1 MNMAENANN
10 ANIAVTANNAAS
22 ANNSPTRAYAERF
35 VFMAAIDVLAAF
47 MQGLRAAVVCAAAVV
62 SAMAVDALCCLVKRQ
77 RYDPKDAA
85 VPFWGLCSGIMMP
98 ISAPLWAAILSAAV
112 CIIVG
117 KHFFGSS
124 DNILFCPPAISTV
137 FMIICYPAQM
147 LYFPKYGETY
157 PVFGNYNGTL
167 IHSAEYSLRIGY
179 TPSEDIWDTL
189 LGFTSGAIGTIYIL
203 VILVCGI
210 CLAVRRKASPAAM
223 LSCII
228 IAGLMA
234 FFFPRAKYSALNSV
248 FYELSSGY
256 LLFGTVFLCAEPYR
270 MPKRTSARI
279 IYGAVLGYIT
289 MMFRTYGRTEGG
301 FIFAL
306 LIVSALSDSFD
317 RFVDNL
323 IYWRKSYLSSF
334 EKNKVSVQSTGARLT
349 DTQEIML
356 PEKYRYNTPPI
367 DGKIKKHKGRR
378 RNRRDNGKQ

>member
-1 MNMAENANN
+1 MAENANN
-10 ANIAVTANNAAS
+10 IQNADNLPA
-22 ANNSPTRAYAERF
+22 RAYAERF
-35 VFMAAIDVLAAF
+35 IFMAAIVVPAAF
-47 MQGLRAAVVCAAAVV
+47 MQGLRAAVICAVAIV
-62 SAMAVDALCCLVKRQ
+62 SAMAADALCCLVRKM
-77 RYDPKDAA
+77 RYNPKDMA

-124 DNILFCPPAISTV
+124 DNILFCPPAISTA
-137 FMIICYPAQM
+137 FMIICYPAEM
-147 LYFPKYGETY
+147 LYFPKYGEAY
-157 PVFGNYNGTL
+157 PVFGDYGGTL

-203 VILVCGI
+203 VILICGI

-223 LSCII
+223 LSCILAVGI
-228 IAGLMA
+228 MA
-234 FFFPRAKYSALNSV
+234 FFFPRAKYSAWNSV

-289 MMFRTYGRTEGG
+289 MLFRAYGRTEGG

-306 LIVSALSDSFD
+306 LIVSALTDSFD

-323 IYWRKSYLSSF
+323 AYWRKSYLSSF
-334 EKNKVSVQSTGARLT
+334 EKNKVSIQKGSAKLT
-349 DTQEIML
+349 DTQEIIL

-378 RNRRDNGKQ
+378 RSRRDNGKQ

>member
-1 MNMAENANN
+1 MNMADN
-10 ANIAVTANNAAS
+10 
-22 ANNSPTRAYAERF
+22 ANNSPERAYAERLI
-35 VFMAAIDVLAAF
+35 FMAAVVVLAAF
-47 MQGLRAAVVCAAAVV
+47 MQGLRAAVICAVSVV
-62 SAMAVDALCCLVKRQ
+62 SAMAVDALCCFIRKL

-85 VPFWGLCSGIMMP
+85 VPCWGLCAGIMMP
-98 ISAPLWAAILSAAV
+98 ICAPIWAAILSAAV
-112 CIIVG
+112 CIVVG

-124 DNILFCPPAISTV
+124 DNILFSPPAISTA
-137 FMIICYPAQM
+137 FMIICYPAEM
-147 LYFPKYGETY
+147 LYFPKYGEAY
-157 PVFGNYNGTL
+157 PVFGGYDGIL
-167 IHSAEYSLRIGY
+167 AHSTEYSLQIGY
-179 TPSEDIWDTL
+179 TPSADIWDTL

-228 IAGLMA
+228 TVGVMA
-234 FFFPRAKYSALNSV
+234 FFFPRAKYGAWDSV

-256 LLFGTVFLCAEPYR
+256 MLFGTVFLCAEPYR

-289 MMFRTYGRTEGG
+289 MMFRIYGRTEGG

-306 LIVSALSDSFD
+306 LVVSALTDCFD

-334 EKNKVSVQSTGARLT
+334 EKNKVSIQSGDMKLT